1 MEWFKKYQYPILAG
15 LVGVILAC
23 FILSFGFFKTL
34 FVLICGALG
43 AFAGYYVKEKYLNKG
58 VSYVKR
64 R

>member
-1 MEWFKKYQYPILAG
+1 MDGLKISVSNYCS

-43 AFAGYYVKEKYLNKG
+43 AFAGYYVKEKYLNK
-58 VSYVKR
+58 
-64 R
+64 